1 VKRPVPSLLSLLLF
15 LAAVPSSVA
24 SGHGYWLQ
32 AVPESLEEAAL
43 RDALT
48 ASAFAGAAGQAEA
61 LQRASAAHPGSV
73 ASGLAQLA
81 AGLLLVEAGQE
92 ASAIAPLSHPDIR
105 KTGLVAH
112 AFLGLGHAHEP
123 QSPEKAAAAYL
134 AAADADPTGP
144 TSCPALLGAGDA
156 WDKARQ
162 GARAVAALERAV
174 ETCKSQ
180 QPRALQRLAEVRQ
193 DRGETRAAAALYDR
207 LDRDYP
213 ASPEALDTAA
223 RRRAMAALVPAQTP
237 DERRARQV
245 RSGTALF
252 EARQYKPALA
262 AFRAALESK
271 PMGADLDRVRLL
283 LGRALIGA
291 RRVREAEVQLA
302 AIPSGSPEAAEAA
315 YRLAHQRARRGSIT
329 AYESVVQRF
338 PGTPW
343 SEEALFQLANNEQKD
358 ARDAD
363 AVPYYRRQLQD
374 SPNGRHVE
382 RAAWRVGFYDFRSGR
397 FEDTA
402 TLLEGVARR
411 RDVSSST
418 PGFLYWA
425 GRARAALGQT
435 EPARVLY
442 DETVRRFK
450 HSYHGLK
457 AREALAHLPP
467 RPAATTASALVSAA
481 PRTTVAEPVRTRA
494 RQLLLIGRFEE
505 AAEELRVAPA
515 TTEGQATLAWIEWRR
530 GRLRNAIIAM
540 KKAYPEYIGEGG
552 DLLPADVWKIL
563 FPIGFADTL
572 AVKAAEERL
581 DPPLVAALVC
591 QESTFDPGAVSRAGA
606 RGLMQIMTPTGRL
619 IARDLGLRFQRA
631 ALHNP
636 ATSLD
641 FGTHY
646 LRQMLDRFDGQVE
659 LALAAYNAG
668 PHRVDAWTAGRPG
681 VSAEEFVETIPFTET
696 RFYVMTILAS
706 REHYRRL
713 YPLEQAPAVAAG
725 SGGN

>member
-1 VKRPVPSLLSLLLF
+1 VKRSIPPLLSLLLL
-15 LAAVPSSVA
+15 LAAAPSFA
-24 SGHGYWLQ
+24 NSGHGYWLQ
-32 AVPESLEEAAL
+32 AIPESLEEAAL

-61 LQRASAAHPGSV
+61 LQRVSAAHPGTA

-81 AGLLLVEAGQE
+81 AGLLLLEAGQE
-92 ASAIAPLSHPDIR
+92 TSAIAPLSHTDIR

-112 AFLGLGHAHEP
+112 AFLGLGRAHEL

-134 AAADADPTGP
+134 TAADADPTAP
-144 TSCPALLGAGDA
+144 TSCPALLRAGEA

-162 GARAVAALERAV
+162 AARAASAFERALEA
-174 ETCKSQ
+174 CKSQ
-180 QPRALQRLAEVRQ
+180 RPRALQRLAEVQ
-193 DRGETRAAAALYDR
+193 EHRGETRAAAALYDR

-223 RRRAMAALVPAQTP
+223 RRRALAALVPAPTTE
-237 DERRARQV
+237 DRRARHV
-245 RSGTALF
+245 ASGTALL
-252 EARQYKPALA
+252 EARQYTPAA
-262 AFRAALESK
+262 AALRAALDSK
-271 PMGADLDRVRLL
+271 PTGADLDRVRLL
-283 LGRALIGA
+283 LGRALMGA
-291 RRVREAEVQLA
+291 KRVREAELLLA
-302 AIPSGSPEAAEAA
+302 AIGSGAPEAAEAA
-315 YRLAHQRARRGSIT
+315 YLLAHERARRGNVT

-343 SEEALFQLANNEQKD
+343 SATALFQLGNNEQKD

-363 AVPYYRRQLQD
+363 AAPYYRRQLQD
-374 SPNGRHVE
+374 SPNGSHVE
-382 RAAWRVGFYDFRSGR
+382 RAAWRVGFYDFRSRR
-397 FEDTA
+397 FEDAA

-435 EPARVLY
+435 EPARALY
-442 DETVRRFK
+442 NETVRRFK

-457 AREALAHLPP
+457 AREALAQLPP
-467 RPAATTASALVSAA
+467 RPAAATASAPWSAGI
-481 PRTTVAEPVRTRA
+481 RTTVAEPLRTRA
-494 RQLLLIGRFEE
+494 RQLLLVDRFEE
-505 AAEELRVAPA
+505 AAEELRAAPT

-530 GRLRNAIIAM
+530 GHLRNAIIAM

-563 FPIGFADTL
+563 FPIGFEETL
-572 AVKAAEERL
+572 AAKAAKERL
-581 DPPLVAALVC
+581 DPTLVAALVC
-591 QESTFDPGAVSRAGA
+591 QESTFDPGAVSRVGA
-606 RGLMQIMTPTGRL
+606 RGLMQIMTPTGQR

-631 ALHNP
+631 ALHDP

-646 LRQMLDRFDGQVE
+646 LRQMLDRFDGREE

-668 PHRVDAWTAGRPG
+668 PHRVDAWTAGRPE

-713 YPLEQAPAVAAG
+713 YPLGQTSALAAG
-725 SGGN
+725 SGGS